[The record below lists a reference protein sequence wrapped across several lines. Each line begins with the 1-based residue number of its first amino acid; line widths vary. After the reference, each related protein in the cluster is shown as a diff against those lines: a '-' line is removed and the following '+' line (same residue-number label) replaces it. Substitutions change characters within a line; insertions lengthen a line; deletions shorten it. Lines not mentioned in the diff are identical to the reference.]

1 MLDYLHVGNAP
12 DLTNLRDRRFYR
24 FLEILPG
31 LLAWV
36 TLILVVLISFV
47 APVFATFFIIL
58 FDIYWLIKTIY
69 LSVLTRSSFSKMRQN
84 LKIDWVNRLASV
96 EENPRL
102 PGLAHQDI
110 YNLIILPV
118 YKEPYSIVRDSLN
131 AISRTNYPKD
141 KMIVVLATEARVGVH
156 SAELARQAETEFS
169 QAFFKFIVTT
179 HPDDLPGEL
188 AGKGSNEVWAGRQVK
203 KEVIDPLGIS
213 YDRILVSVFDID
225 TVVPKDFFACLTW
238 YYLTAADPLRSSF
251 QPIPVF
257 TNNIWEAPAF
267 ARVFAFSTTF
277 WQMIQQARKEQLVT
291 FSSQS
296 IGFQALVDVDF
307 WQKNV
312 VSEDSRVYWQCLLR
326 YDGDWQTIP
335 MYYPVYM
342 DANVGSTFWQTLKNQ
357 YKQIRRW
364 HYGVENNPYFIFGFS
379 KNKKIPKGQKIRQI
393 LVQTER
399 THSSPTNAIIIF
411 LLSWLPIWVGG
422 LGFTTS
428 ILSYNL
434 PRITS
439 AIMNIALLGLI
450 TSAIMSVILLPEK
463 PPQYGKF
470 KWLWMALQWVLFP
483 VNFIFFG
490 AIPALDA
497 QTRLMF
503 GKYMGFWVTPKN
515 RRQELLKMDH

>member
-1 MLDYLHVGNAP
+1 MIEYLHVGNAT
-12 DLTNLRDRRFYR
+12 DLSNSGDRRFYR

-31 LLAWV
+31 LLAWG
-36 TLILVVLISFV
+36 TLAAVVLISFK
-47 APVFATFFIIL
+47 APVFATIFIIL

-69 LSVLTRSSFSKMRQN
+69 LSVLTRSSFLKMRKN
-84 LKIDWVNRLASV
+84 LKVDWSARMQSV
-96 EENPRL
+96 DENPEL
-102 PGLAHQDI
+102 LGIKPDDLYQ
-110 YNLIILPV
+110 LVILPA
-118 YKEPYSIVRDSLN
+118 YKEPYSLVRDSLS
-131 AISRTNYPKD
+131 AILRSNYRKD
-141 KMIVVLATEARVGVH
+141 KMIVVLATEARAGVH
-156 SAELARQAETEFS
+156 SAELARQAEAEFGNS
-169 QAFFKFIVTT
+169 FFKFIVTA
-179 HPDDLPGEL
+179 HPAGIEGEL
-188 AGKGSNEVWAGRQVK
+188 EGKGSNETWAGNEVK
-203 KEVIDPLGIS
+203 EKVIDALGIP
-213 YDRILVSVFDID
+213 YNRVVVSVFDID
-225 TVVPKDFFACLTW
+225 TVVPADFFACLAW
-238 YYLTAADPLRSSF
+238 NYLTAHKPLRSSF
-251 QPIPVF
+251 QPIPIF

-296 IGFQALVDVDF
+296 IGFQALVDVGF

-312 VSEDSRVYWQCLLR
+312 VSEDSRIYWQCLLR

-342 DANVGSTFWQTLKNQ
+342 DSNVGPTFWQTLKNQ

-364 HYGVENNPYFIFGFS
+364 HYGAENNPYFMFGFS
-379 KNKKIPKGQKIRQI
+379 KNTKMSFSQKWQKTLIQI
-393 LVQTER
+393 ER

-422 LGFTTS
+422 TNFTAS

-439 AIMNIALLGLI
+439 TIMNISLLGLI
-450 TSAIMSVILLPEK
+450 TSAMLSIILLPEK
-463 PPQYGKF
+463 PPQYGKL
-470 KWLWMALQWVLFP
+470 KWVWMAIQWILFP

-503 GKYMGFWVTPKN
+503 GKYMGFWVTTKD
-515 RRQELLKMDH
+515 RRSAL